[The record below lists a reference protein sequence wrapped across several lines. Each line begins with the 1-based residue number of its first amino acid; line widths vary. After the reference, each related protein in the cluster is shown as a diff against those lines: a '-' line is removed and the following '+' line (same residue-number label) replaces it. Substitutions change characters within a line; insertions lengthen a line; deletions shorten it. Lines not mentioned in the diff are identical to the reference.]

1 MHEQNCK
8 MSLVFVSPRCGHTGE
23 IWKLLLQTLPRWK
36 LENTPPPEEKK
47 QHATECRKKDDRD
60 KERKSTKSEKSQVP
74 EKVER
79 EKEKK
84 EKEKEKDKGL
94 LTFCNFDRYTLYMLI
109 NIWHLKHLLKR
120 PNYVTEKIS
129 HHH

>member
-1 MHEQNCK
+1 
-8 MSLVFVSPRCGHTGE
+8 MSLVFVSPRCGHTSE

-94 LTFCNFDRYTLYMLI
+94 LTFSNFDRYILFTCYLI
-109 NIWHLKHLLKR
+109 FGISNI
-120 PNYVTEKIS
+120 Y
-129 HHH
+129 